1 MSVPL
6 RGIIAGLA
14 LIAVLVAGALLL
26 AQVTGIGRSPTA
38 TGVVIAV
45 DSTSAVDVTG
55 FTLRSADGA
64 TTHFRVGELES
75 GGAAFPA
82 VHLRAHLVSL
92 IPIVVS
98 YHLDAGQPIATRMED
113 APLPGASR

>member
-14 LIAVLVAGALLL
+14 LIAVLGAGALLL

-64 TTHFRVGELES
+64 MTHFRVGELES

-98 YHLDAGQPIATRMED
+98 YHLDAGQPIATRMAD